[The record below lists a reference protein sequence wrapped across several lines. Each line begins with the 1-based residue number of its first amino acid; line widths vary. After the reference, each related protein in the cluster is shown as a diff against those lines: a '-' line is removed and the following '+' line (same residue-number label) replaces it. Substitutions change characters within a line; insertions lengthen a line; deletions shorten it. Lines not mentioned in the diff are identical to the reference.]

1 MQTTKRSLWMS
12 LVGSIIQE
20 NREIDEGDENNGNE
34 DNEMICGHLIRDMI
48 RNEYVRNNVKSE

>member
-1 MQTTKRSLWMS
+1 MS